1 MTSRPANLPH
11 RLDRSLLIQA
21 RRETVFRFFTDSA
34 RWASWWGP
42 GSTID
47 ARPGGRV
54 VIKYPGGVEANGEI
68 IEVAPPERLTF
79 TYGYATGT
87 PIAPGASLV
96 TITLAAAG
104 ANGRDTR
111 LNLSHEFS
119 DAAVRD
125 QHVQGW
131 RYQLSLF
138 ANIVSNEVQANA
150 TATIDAWLGAWST
163 ADGATRGATLAR
175 IAEPAVRFRDRFS
188 TIDGLDDLGVH
199 LDAAQRFMPGV
210 RMQRTS
216 EVRQCQGVAL
226 ADWIAR
232 SADGHERARGTNV
245 FVLNSDGRIES
256 VTGLWSQHPQQE
268 SKE

>member
-1 MTSRPANLPH
+1 MTPTPANLPH
-11 RLDRSLLIQA
+11 RLERSLLIQA
-21 RRETVFRFFTDSA
+21 RRDTVFRFFTDPA

-54 VIKYPGGVEANGEI
+54 VIKYPGGVEANGEV

-96 TITLAAAG
+96 TITLAEAG

-111 LNLSHEFS
+111 LELTHEFS

-125 QHVQGW
+125 EHVQGW

-138 ANIVSNEVQANA
+138 TNIVSNEVQADA
-150 TATIDAWLGAWST
+150 MSTIDAWLDAWST
-163 ADGATRGATLAR
+163 ADAAMRAATLAR
-175 IAEPAVRFRDRFS
+175 IADPAVRFRDRFS
-188 TIDGLDDLGVH
+188 AVDGLDDLDVH
-199 LDAAQRFMPGV
+199 LAAAQRFMPGL
-210 RMQRTS
+210 RMQRS
-216 EVRQCQGVAL
+216 GDVRQCQGVAL

-232 SADGHERARGTNV
+232 SADGQERARGTNV
-245 FVLNSDGRIES
+245 FVLNSDGQIES
-256 VTGLWSQHPQQE
+256 VTGLW
-268 SKE
+268 KE